1 MSLEFSVRAADLAA
15 VLGPMASLASRKPTI
30 EVLKYVR
37 MTAQGDRVL
46 LDATDTVV
54 RQSAGLPSSVVTDGV
69 ALLPAHRLHALVKL
83 VSADETVTF
92 THKAKKG
99 TQVALGSTKVM
110 FQAPEVTDFPNGN
123 EQVDTD
129 AVVTVPAGVLRRL
142 ATQVRPGVPHQD
154 FKAAPAGLSLV
165 IDDTQVLS
173 QATDGSIAL
182 EAKSA
187 RVGTGRLA
195 WILPAQAT
203 SDLLAFLDTVKA
215 DTDVTIAA
223 TSDVFVA
230 TAGDVR
236 FSSTV
241 VAKTFPSMERL
252 FTRKVQGSLTV
263 NREELALALRR
274 MAVVHEQSTNNSVPS
289 VRLAASSAGLVVSA
303 DGPQTG
309 DATEHIAIE
318 HTGEDWQLKL
328 SSRYLLD
335 FLRVATGDLVTLEF
349 TGVDQPTIWRDMGE
363 GPFQCLIAVMRS

>member
-1 MSLEFSVRAADLAA
+1 MSLEFSVRAADLSA

-37 MTAQGDRVL
+37 MTAQGGRVH

-54 RQSAGLPSSVVTDGV
+54 RQSAAVPSTVTAPGV

-83 VSADETVTF
+83 VGADETVTF
-92 THKAKKG
+92 TQKAKG
-99 TQVALGSTKVM
+99 TQVALGATKVM

-123 EQVDTD
+123 EQVETD

-142 ATQVRPGVPHQD
+142 TTQVRPGVPHQD

-165 IDDTQVLS
+165 VDERQVLS

-182 EAKSA
+182 EASSA
-187 RVGTGRLA
+187 HVGTGRLA

-215 DTDVTIAA
+215 DSDVAIAA

-230 TAGDVR
+230 TAADVR

-252 FTRKVQGSLTV
+252 FSRKVQGSFTV
-263 NREELALALRR
+263 NREELSLALKR

-303 DGPQTG
+303 YGPQTG
-309 DATEHIAIE
+309 DATEHLAIE

-335 FLRVATGDLVTLEF
+335 FLRVATGDRVTLEF